1 MSIQIPTAFVQGYK
15 ANVEHLLQQKGS
27 RLRSSVRMET
37 INSKRDFFE
46 QVGAVEAQAIV
57 GRHGDTGRMDTPHYR
72 RSVTTTSYY
81 YSDLIDRMDR
91 VRMLIDPAG
100 HYTTAAVNGMGR
112 AMDRAIL
119 AAVTATAYT
128 GEDGTTSTAFDTGM
142 IVDVQT
148 VDPGVSAADTGLN
161 IAKLIAAD
169 QLLGAADNDPDEP
182 RFIAINSKQKASLL
196 KTTAVTSADYN
207 SVKALVSGQID
218 TFMGFKFIQTEL
230 IGVDANS
237 DHLIP
242 FWTKS
247 GLLLAVGQDVQV
259 RVSERADKH
268 YSQQVYVSM
277 DIGATRM
284 QEGKVGYIEC
294 DPGGSP
300 TTDV

>member
-128 GEDGTTSTAFDTGM
+128 GEDGTTTTAFDTGM

-182 RFIAINSKQKASLL
+182 RFIAINAKQKASLL

>member
-27 RLRSSVRMET
+27 RLRSAVRMET

-81 YSDLIDRMDR
+81 YADLIDRMDR

-100 HYTTAAVNGMGR
+100 HYTTAAVNAMGR

-128 GEDGTTSTAFDTGM
+128 GEEGTTSTAFDTGM
-142 IVDVQT
+142 VVDVQT

-182 RFIAINSKQKASLL
+182 RFIAINAKQKASLL

-230 IGVDANS
+230 VGLDANS

-247 GLLLAVGQDVQV
+247 GLLLAVGQDVQI

-268 YSQQVYVSM
+268 YAQQVYVSM